1 MKCPKNLGNF
11 NSPVNGPSPEACN
24 CTTDVPWN
32 RRNISSKWSPT
43 CPCGGGWTHPGS
55 FGSHKTLVESP
66 TEATNVLELLT
77 LHNKAL
83 FPVDLPWIQ
92 TIPKTPLGNTGKK
105 PTQTCLHH
113 LIFLSFH
120 ADVLECPTL

>member
-1 MKCPKNLGNF
+1 MALLLKLVIAQQMFHGTEGMLAA
-11 NSPVNGPSPEACN
+11 NGLPH
-24 CTTDVPWN
+24 VLV
-32 RRNISSKWSPT
+32 
-43 CPCGGGWTHPGS
+43 GS

-105 PTQTCLHH
+105 TTQTCLHH
-113 LIFLSFH
+113 LIFPSFH
-120 ADVLECPTL
+120 AGVLECPTL